1 MKYKISKARLDALMA
16 QRGIGSYQALAEQ
29 ATAQGIR
36 LAFSTI
42 YQVVD
47 AESDTAWRSSTLA
60 ALCHVLQCS
69 PVDLIPEL
77 AAPVAAKEHEHGQQ

>member
-1 MKYKISKARLDALMA
+1 MKYKILKTRLDALMA

-42 YQVVD
+42 YQVVN

-60 ALCHVLQCS
+60 ALCHVLKCS

-77 AAPVAAKEHEHGQQ
+77 AAPVAAKEHEHE

>member
-1 MKYKISKARLDALMA
+1 MAYKISKARLDALMA

-29 ATAQGIR
+29 ATAQGVK

-60 ALCHVLQCS
+60 A
-69 PVDLIPEL
+69 
-77 AAPVAAKEHEHGQQ
+77 

>member
-1 MKYKISKARLDALMA
+1 MAYKISKARLDALMA

-29 ATAQGIR
+29 ATAQGVK

-60 ALCHVLQCS
+60 ALCHVLKCS

-77 AAPVAAKEHEHGQQ
+77 AAPAAKEHEHEQQ

>member
-1 MKYKISKARLDALMA
+1 MKYKISKARLDSLMA

-42 YQVVD
+42 YLAVD
-47 AESDTAWRSSTLA
+47 ELSDTSWRSSTLE
-60 ALCHVLQCS
+60 ALCHTLRCS
-69 PVDLIPEL
+69 AVDLIPEL
-77 AAPVAAKEHEHGQQ
+77 VIPVTTDEG